1 MVNKKAKFNYN
12 ILEEYTTGIILIGS
26 EVKSVRLGHVSMDES
41 YCYFKDGE
49 LYIKNL
55 YIKPY
60 EHSLDGLNS
69 TRDRKLLLKKS
80 ELSKLKS
87 TISEKGL
94 TIVPLV
100 LKVGARVKVII
111 GVGKGKKLYDKRE
124 TIKERDIKKQLARY
138 ERV

>member
-60 EHSLDGLNS
+60 ENSRDGLES

-87 TISEKGL
+87 TVSEKGL